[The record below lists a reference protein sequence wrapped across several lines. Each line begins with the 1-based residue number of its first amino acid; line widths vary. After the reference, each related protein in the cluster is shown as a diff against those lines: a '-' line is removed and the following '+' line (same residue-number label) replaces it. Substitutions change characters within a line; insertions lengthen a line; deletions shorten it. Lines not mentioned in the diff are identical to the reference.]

1 MEKEG
6 IKIAKT
12 ALRTK
17 NKGGGITLPD
27 IRVHSRATIISTVWY
42 WWNDRQL
49 HKSEQGRE
57 PRKRPTQICPF
68 NFLPKSKKQLSKRK
82 TAFFF
87 KKLYWKIGYL
97 QREKLSLNLNL
108 IPTQKL
114 IQNAS

>member
-42 WWNDRQL
+42 WWSDSYINQNRVENPEKDP
-49 HKSEQGRE
+49 HKYVHL
-57 PRKRPTQICPF
+57 TF
-68 NFLPKSKKQLSKRK
+68 
-82 TAFFF
+82 
-87 KKLYWKIGYL
+87 YL
-97 QREKLSLNLNL
+97 KAKNN
-108 IPTQKL
+108 
-114 IQNAS
+114 